1 MATVAPHVFISGTFA
16 DMKEW
21 REAAIAELVGLENLL
36 PVDLAQ
42 YARIGGL
49 TLDVINTYVDQSD
62 IYLGVFGLR
71 YGSRVNNR
79 PDAPSWT
86 HYEFDRFLAS
96 LPQRLPHGGKVPM
109 FLMHPELPS
118 DAYDQTLLRAREA
131 VRTMSEAEQGADLEA
146 QRQFIKY
153 VQGHLPAFMAV
164 PLGDGHEQRHLMSR
178 LTETFSS
185 EMHFRKLIASF
196 VARLRSGGPSDTAAI
211 DQRPP
216 VAPGLPATP
225 EALLRRIA
233 AASRA
238 AASRAAATCVLVP
251 RLGRG
256 HPADVAKALAQANPW
271 SVEDADQVI
280 DLAAERFDGPRS
292 GRNAEA
298 MAILADTLR
307 VDMRSDA
314 PLPDLIADHIME
326 DEAARM
332 VLMLGLECL
341 NANSFLREVWQP
353 IEAAMRRRHGHQS
366 DRPQGSLLLV
376 LSDDTSMRPSLAAL
390 CRTSTEPA
398 EPGKPIVMTEQDFDN
413 RPAPDQSQPAL
424 QSGQQ
429 PA

>member
-1 MATVAPHVFISGTFA
+1 MATLAPHVFISGTFA

-49 TLDVINTYVDQSD
+49 TLDLIKSYVDQSD

-71 YGSRVNNR
+71 YGSRVNNQ

-96 LPQRLPHGGKVPM
+96 LPRRLSHGGKVPM

-131 VRTMSEAEQGADLEA
+131 VRTMSEAEQEADLEA

-164 PLGDGHEQRHLMSR
+164 PLGDGHAQRHLMSR

-216 VAPGLPATP
+216 VAPRLPATP

-233 AASRA
+233 ST
-238 AASRAAATCVLVP
+238 SSAAATCLLVP
-251 RLGRG
+251 RLGRV
-256 HPADVAKALAQANPW
+256 HPAGVAKALAQANPW

-280 DLAAERFDGPRS
+280 DLAAERFDSSRS

-314 PLPDLIADHIME
+314 PLPELIADHIME

-353 IEAAMRRRHGHQS
+353 IEAAMRQRHGQRS

-376 LSDDTSMRPSLAAL
+376 LADDTSMRPSLAAL

-398 EPGKPIVMTEQDFDN
+398 EPGKPIVMTEQDFEI
-413 RPAPDQSQPAL
+413 RSAPDQSQPAL
-424 QSGQQ
+424 QRGQQ